1 MNWNFTKKAI
11 EEFDRDDVNSFLL
24 CVYYL
29 CFFLAFAFL
38 FIFGYLLELPDPAG
52 LESTKGIQTFEILLT
67 LGGVFSGLYMTKL
80 FPKLLRGV
88 QEGRRTIRYTLL
100 SVLRIGIIAVG
111 YLLGIVLFYNL
122 GHCMS
127 MLYCCA
133 ICMVAQIF
141 VKPSLARIEQELD
154 LDRFDNPNPTSL

>member
-38 FIFGYLLELPDPAG
+38 FLFGYLLKMPDTVAPELSKV
-52 LESTKGIQTFEILLT
+52 LQTVEMLLT
-67 LGGVFSGLYMTKL
+67 LGGVFFGLYMTKL
-80 FPKLLRGV
+80 IPTWLCTVLKEQRLLR
-88 QEGRRTIRYTLL
+88 YTRL
-100 SVLRIGIIAVG
+100 SVLRILIIALG
-111 YLLGIVLFYNL
+111 YLLGIALFYLL

-141 VKPSLARIEQELD
+141 VKPSPARIEQELD
-154 LDRFDNPNPTSL
+154 IDNPQDQL

>member
-11 EEFDRDDVNSFLL
+11 EDFDLDDVNNFLV
-24 CVYYL
+24 CIYYM
-29 CFFLAFAFL
+29 FFGMAFL
-38 FIFGYLLELPDPAG
+38 FLLLFGYLLKMPDTVAPELSKV
-52 LESTKGIQTFEILLT
+52 LQTVEMLLT
-67 LGGVFSGLYMTKL
+67 LGGVFFGLYMTKL
-80 FPKLLRGV
+80 IPTWLRTVLKEQRLLK
-88 QEGRRTIRYTLL
+88 YTRL
-100 SVLRIGIIAVG
+100 SALRIGIIAVG

-141 VKPSLARIEQELD
+141 VKPSPARIEQELD
-154 LDRFDNPNPTSL
+154 IDNSQDQF